1 MSTVQII
8 SGVAVVAAFG
18 VLLANNVTQAG
29 RNTIAQTEAAHTYP
43 TPLFSQQINEKIA
56 AAAQPAAAPKPAPA
70 AAAAIASPAAAPVI
84 VPAPVPAPTPA
95 AKVQAISFSMKPV
108 AVELPSGGREFPPG
122 PGAELVANNCV
133 SCHSSGMI
141 LNQPTLTKATW
152 TAEVN
157 KMLHTYKAPVA
168 EEDVAPIVAYL
179 ASMPVAK

>member
-1 MSTVQII
+1 MSSGQII
-8 SGVAVVAAFG
+8 TGVAVIAAFG
-18 VLLANNVTQAG
+18 VLFANNGTQSE
-29 RNTIAQTEAAHTYP
+29 RNALAQADVAHTYP
-43 TPLFSQQINEKIA
+43 VPAFSQRINQEIA
-56 AAAQPAAAPKPAPA
+56 AAAQPATAPQPAPTAAPAPT
-70 AAAAIASPAAAPVI
+70 PT
-84 VPAPVPAPTPA
+84 PAPTPA
-95 AKVQAISFSMKPV
+95 AQVQQHGIDIKAV
-108 AVELPSGGREFPPG
+108 AVEFPSSDREFPAG

-168 EEDVAPIVAYL
+168 EEDVDGIVTYL